1 MTDAHPLPPALEGE
15 SIDLDGAA
23 TGRLRLYA
31 GVPRG
36 AAARARPLLLVHS
49 VNAAGSAREVR
60 PLFDR
65 YRAERPVYAF
75 DLPGFGLS
83 DRSERVYTPRLMTDA
98 VLAVAAEVQR
108 RQGDA
113 PVDLLAVSLGS
124 EFAARA
130 ASERPQRFRSVALV
144 SPTGFNGTARREG
157 APGSSRAV
165 PGLYRALAQPL
176 WSGALFRGLTRPG
189 VIRFFLE
196 KTWGSRTIDEDL
208 WQYDVALTRPPEAK
222 YAPLYFLSGG
232 LFSADI
238 HRVYDQLAMP
248 VWMVHGR
255 RGDFVDYRGK
265 RFYEG
270 RPNWRFDVL
279 DAGALPYFEQPDA
292 FCARYDAFLAAL

>member
-1 MTDAHPLPPALEGE
+1 MTLGPLPPALDGDAF
-15 SIDLDGAA
+15 DLDGAD
-23 TGRLRLYA
+23 TGRLRVYA
-31 GVPRG
+31 SMPAG
-36 AAARARPLLLVHS
+36 AAGQAVPLLLVHS

-65 YRAERPVYAF
+65 YRAVRPVYAL

-83 DRSERVYTPRLMTDA
+83 ERSDRVYTPRLMTDA
-98 VLAVAAEVQR
+98 VLAAAAEVQR
-108 RQGDA
+108 RHGEQSLD
-113 PVDLLAVSLGS
+113 VLAVSLGS

-130 ASERPQRFRSVALV
+130 ATEQPQRFRSAALV
-144 SPTGFNGTARREG
+144 SPTGFNGTRRREG
-157 APGSSRAV
+157 APGSTRAV
-165 PGLYRALAQPL
+165 PGLHRALAQPL

-238 HRVYDQLAMP
+238 HRVYDSLAMP
-248 VWMVHGR
+248 VWMVHGN

-279 DAGALPYFEQPDA
+279 DTGALPYFERPDA

>member
-1 MTDAHPLPPALEGE
+1 MTDTPALPPALGGDAFE
-15 SIDLDGAA
+15 LADG
-23 TGRLRLYA
+23 TVGRVHVYA
-31 GVPRG
+31 GLPPG
-36 AAARARPLLLVHS
+36 AAAPARPLLLVHS
-49 VNAAGSAREVR
+49 INAAGSAREVR
-60 PLFDR
+60 PLFER
-65 YRAERPVYAF
+65 YRAARPVYAL

-83 DRSERVYTPRLMTDA
+83 ERSDRIYTPRLMTDA

-108 RQGDA
+108 RHGETPID
-113 PVDLLAVSLGS
+113 VLAVSLGS

-130 ASERPQRFRSVALV
+130 ASEQPQRFRSVALV
-144 SPTGFNGTARREG
+144 SPTGLNGTARREG

-176 WSGALFRGLTRPG
+176 WSAALFRGLTRPG

-196 KTWGSRTIDEDL
+196 KTWGSKQIDEDL
-208 WQYDVALTRPPEAK
+208 WQYDVAITRAPEAK
-222 YAPLYFLSGG
+222 HAPLYFLSGA

-238 HRVYDQLAMP
+238 HRVYDSLAMP
-248 VWMVHGR
+248 VWLVHGR

-279 DAGALPYFEQPDA
+279 DAGALPYFEQPEA
-292 FCARYDAFLAAL
+292 FCARYDAFLAAV

>member
-1 MTDAHPLPPALEGE
+1 MTDLHTLPPALGGE
-15 SIDLDGAA
+15 AFDIVDTA
-23 TGRLRLYA
+23 TGRVHAYA
-31 GVPRG
+31 GVPPG
-36 AAARARPLLLVHS
+36 AAADARPLLLVHS
-49 VNAAGSAREVR
+49 VNAAGSAREVQ

-65 YRAERPVYAF
+65 YRAERPVYAL

-83 DRSERVYTPRLMTDA
+83 ERSQRAYSPRLMTDA

-108 RQGDA
+108 RHGMA
-113 PVDLLAVSLGS
+113 PIDLLAVSLGG

-130 ASERPQRFRSVALV
+130 AAEQPARFASLALV
-144 SPTGFNGTARREG
+144 SPTGFNGTGRRVG
-157 APGSSRAV
+157 AIGSTRAV
-165 PGLYRALAQPL
+165 PGLHGVLAQPL

-196 KTWGSRTIDEDL
+196 KTWGSRQIDEDL
-208 WQYDVALTRPPEAK
+208 WRYDVAITRPPEARN
-222 YAPLYFLSGG
+222 APLYFLAGA

-238 HRVYDQLAMP
+238 HRIYDKLTLP

-265 RFYEG
+265 RYYEN

-279 DAGALPYFEQPDA
+279 DTGALPYFEQPDV
-292 FCARYDAFLAAL
+292 FCARYDAFRAGR

>member
-1 MTDAHPLPPALEGE
+1 MKPTTALLPALDGDAF
-15 SIDLDGAA
+15 DLDGAG
-23 TGRLRLYA
+23 TGRLRVYA
-31 GVPRG
+31 GVPSG
-36 AAARARPLLLVHS
+36 AAGQGTPLLLVHS

-65 YRAERPVYAF
+65 YRASKPVYAL

-83 DRSERVYTPRLMTDA
+83 DRSDRVYTPRLMTDA
-98 VLAVAAEVQR
+98 VLAAAAEVQR
-108 RQGDA
+108 RHGPRPLD
-113 PVDLLAVSLGS
+113 VLAVSLGS

-130 ASERPQRFRSVALV
+130 ASEQPQRFRSLALV
-144 SPTGFNGTARREG
+144 SPTGFNGTARRE
-157 APGSSRAV
+157 APPGSTRAV

-196 KTWGSRTIDEDL
+196 KTWGSRQIDEDL
-208 WQYDVALTRPPEAK
+208 WQYDVAITRAPEAK
-222 YAPLYFLSGG
+222 HAPLYFLSGG

-238 HRVYDQLAMP
+238 HRVYDSLAMP
-248 VWMVHGR
+248 VWMLHGQ

-292 FCARYDAFLAAL
+292 FCTRYDAFLAAL

>member
-1 MTDAHPLPPALEGE
+1 MTDAHALPPALDGE

-36 AAARARPLLLVHS
+36 AAAQARPLLLVHS

-65 YRAERPVYAF
+65 YRAGRPVYAF

-98 VLAVAAEVQR
+98 VLAAAAEVQR
-108 RQGDA
+108 RHGEA

-130 ASERPQRFRSVALV
+130 ASEQPQRFRSVALV
-144 SPTGFNGTARREG
+144 SPTGFNGTARRDG
-157 APGSSRAV
+157 PPGSTRAV
-165 PGLYRALAQPL
+165 PGLHGLLAQPL

-196 KTWGSRTIDEDL
+196 KTWGSRQIDEDL
-208 WQYDVALTRPPEAK
+208 WQYDVAITRPPQARH
-222 YAPLYFLSGG
+222 APLYFLSGG

-238 HRVYDQLAMP
+238 HRVYDGLAMP
-248 VWMVHGR
+248 VWMVHGQ

-265 RFYEG
+265 RHYEG

-279 DAGALPYFEQPDA
+279 DTGALPYFEQPEA
-292 FCARYDAFLAAL
+292 FCARYDAFLAGV

>member
-1 MTDAHPLPPALEGE
+1 MTDLHTLPPALGGDTFELA
-15 SIDLDGAA
+15 DTA
-23 TGRLRLYA
+23 TGRVHVYA
-31 GVPRG
+31 GVPPG
-36 AAARARPLLLVHS
+36 AAAQARPLLLVHS

-83 DRSERVYTPRLMTDA
+83 DRSDRVYTPRLMTDA

-108 RQGDA
+108 RHGDA
-113 PVDLLAVSLGS
+113 PIDLLGVSLGG

-130 ASERPQRFRSVALV
+130 ASEQPARWRSLALV
-144 SPTGFNGTARREG
+144 SPTGFNGTGRRVG
-157 APGSSRAV
+157 AIGSTRAV
-165 PGLYRALAQPL
+165 PGLHGALAQPL

-196 KTWGSRTIDEDL
+196 KTWGSRQIDEDL
-208 WQYDVALTRPPEAK
+208 WQYDVAITRAPEAK
-222 YAPLYFLSGG
+222 HAPLYFLSGA

-238 HRVYDQLAMP
+238 HRIYDTLAMP
-248 VWMVHGR
+248 VWMVHGQ

-265 RFYEG
+265 RYYEG

-279 DAGALPYFEQPDA
+279 DAGALPYFEQPDT
-292 FCARYDAFLAAL
+292 FCARYDAFLAAP